1 VNGTTESRSQSV
13 LYTCSYVP
21 EENILA
27 AGSQPRRFLPEGLLA
42 DAYVHPSRC
51 GYVKSMLG
59 AAVERAAVGGRRAP
73 SRASGP
79 ESIVTTVTSSRDPR
93 APSRWAVH
101 EEPPE
106 SEKAGSWRISGE
118 ERLLGPYRRPV
129 PVCRLRGAYPSHL
142 CSLVAHSQ
150 KAQAV
155 KRTAPYHNLG
165 SVEERAGP

>member
-101 EEPPE
+101 EERPE
-106 SEKAGSWRISGE
+106 SEKAGSWQISG
-118 ERLLGPYRRPV
+118 GGTPARPLSAACSCMSAPRGLPLS
-129 PVCRLRGAYPSHL
+129 PVQPCSALAESMSLEGNGAIPQRG
-142 CSLVAHSQ
+142 V
-150 KAQAV
+150 
-155 KRTAPYHNLG
+155 R
-165 SVEERAGP
+165 